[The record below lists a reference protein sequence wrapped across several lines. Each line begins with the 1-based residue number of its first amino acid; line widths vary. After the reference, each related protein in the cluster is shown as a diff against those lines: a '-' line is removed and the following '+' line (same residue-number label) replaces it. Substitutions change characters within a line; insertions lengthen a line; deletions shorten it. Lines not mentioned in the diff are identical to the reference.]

1 MNGST
6 FKATML
12 VFGISLIFSNSSFAQ
27 SENRDERK
35 KPPKFE
41 ELIKK
46 MDADKDGKIS
56 KAEAKGPLKN
66 GFEKIDANEDGF
78 ITEEEFK
85 KAPKPKRGP
94 KK

>member
-1 MNGST
+1 MNSGAC
-6 FKATML
+6 KATML
-12 VFGISLIFSNSSFAQ
+12 VFGITLIFSNSSFAQ

-35 KPPKFE
+35 RPPKFE

-56 KAEAKGPLKN
+56 KTEAKGPLKKAF
-66 GFEKIDANEDGF
+66 GKIDGNEDGF
-78 ITEEEFK
+78 ITEEEFN
-85 KAPKPKRGP
+85 KAPKPKRGR